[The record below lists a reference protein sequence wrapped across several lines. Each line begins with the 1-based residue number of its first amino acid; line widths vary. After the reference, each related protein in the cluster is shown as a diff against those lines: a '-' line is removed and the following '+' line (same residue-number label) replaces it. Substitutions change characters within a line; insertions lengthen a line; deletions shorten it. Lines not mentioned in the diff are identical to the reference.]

1 MIRDG
6 FMRWIGALLGLGMLA
21 GCIVPVEMAPPSGT
35 QPGQT
40 QPSAAAQTMA
50 STQAARNFVA
60 AVEAVEPVAEAFCRA
75 RTRGQNCD
83 FRIVVDDRPGQAP
96 NAFQTLDS
104 FNRPILAF
112 NLALISNA
120 QNIDE
125 LAFVI
130 GHEAAHHIM
139 GHIPQQQQSATEGA
153 LLAGIL
159 VAVGGGGEAEIQ
171 RAQQIGA
178 SVGGRR
184 FSKGF
189 ELEADALGAE
199 ITERAG
205 FDALRGADFF
215 DRLPDPGNQ
224 FLGSHPPNADRR
236 ATVQRVVSGLR

>member
-1 MIRDG
+1 
-6 FMRWIGALLGLGMLA
+6 MRWIGALLGLGLLA
-21 GCIVPVEMAPPSGT
+21 GCVVPVEGV
-35 QPGQT
+35 QT
-40 QPSAAAQTMA
+40 SPQPSSPAQNLA
-50 STQAARNFVA
+50 GTQAARNFIV
-60 AVEAVEPVAEAFCRA
+60 AVEAVEPVAEQFCRA

-96 NAFQTLDS
+96 NAFQTLDK

-120 QNIDE
+120 RNVDE

-130 GHEAAHHIM
+130 GHEAAHHILD
-139 GHIPQQQQSATEGA
+139 HIPQQQQSATEGA

-159 VAVGGGGEAEIQ
+159 VAVGGGGDAAIQ
-171 RAQQIGA
+171 QAQQIGA
-178 SVGGRR
+178 TVGARR

-189 ELEADALGAE
+189 ELEADALGTE

-205 FDALRGADFF
+205 FDALRGAAFF

-224 FLGSHPPNADRR
+224 FLGSHPPNAQRR
-236 ATVQRVVSGLR
+236 ETVQRVVNGLR